1 MIPGRGG
8 HNETEADRRLVNQL
22 SRVNERGLR
31 GEGDRRTE
39 GGQRGRA
46 QRGSQSRGAWEEEEE
61 DGFELQGWNSGIR
74 TLLYS
79 RLPF

>member
-1 MIPGRGG
+1 MR
-8 HNETEADRRLVNQL
+8 EDSE
-22 SRVNERGLR
+22 ERGT
-31 GEGDRRTE
+31 GGQKE
-39 GGQRGRA
+39 GGQRE
-46 QRGSQSRGAWEEEEE
+46 RGRGAVSQEELGKREEEE